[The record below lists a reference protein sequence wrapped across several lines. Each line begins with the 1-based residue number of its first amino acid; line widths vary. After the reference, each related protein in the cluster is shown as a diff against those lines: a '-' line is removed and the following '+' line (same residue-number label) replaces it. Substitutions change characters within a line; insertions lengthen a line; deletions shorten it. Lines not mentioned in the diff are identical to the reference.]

1 MTKDHAT
8 GKVGLKR
15 SFQDACPKWLYAG
28 LITAF
33 WVLHPRRPPR
43 IILPHED
50 HWRVHHLAT
59 GALSC
64 IPNRRQVNRGSLEK
78 RNAKLDRY
86 TFPGFADVEKGDTVL
101 DVGAFIGEFTISA
114 SVRAERVF
122 SFEPD
127 AVNFACL
134 KHNTIHSSNVTA
146 RNLLAWNENERVDFH
161 LGEDVSDH
169 SVFDVDSHQVRE
181 SVSIK
186 AVRLDTHL
194 EPKGLS
200 RRFSLGWRTSSSASA
215 RLIVARSTMGSQR
228 QTKLFPFFERR
239 SMRSELGSPAVLMS
253 SMAACSFGDARNVE
267 IQRRL
272 RNGSQKTYSRVGRM
286 LSA

>member
-101 DVGAFIGEFTISA
+101 DVGAFIGEFTIPA

-200 RRFSLGWRTSSSASA
+200 SIDFLKLDAEGAEPQVLAGMEDIKFRKCAIDCSAEYYGESTANEVVSLLREKEYEVRIGKPGCPDVVYG
-215 RLIVARSTMGSQR
+215 RL
-228 QTKLFPFFERR
+228 
-239 SMRSELGSPAVLMS
+239 
-253 SMAACSFGDARNVE
+253 
-267 IQRRL
+267 
-272 RNGSQKTYSRVGRM
+272 
-286 LSA
+286 